1 MFKQNNLFKCWV
13 RETKCWYFSLGRP
26 YVVGWLLFGFLLQ
39 LTSSRSCYYLI
50 LGNMHSNIKTS
61 TFSASRGVMSAAEYK
76 NTKMMQKEFA
86 SPTRNSYHLLV
97 EQENSLY
104 EASKVLSTPKD
115 VDTWQNKFHNEDFS
129 VRSVCSSFRP
139 VPWEGVSKST
149 LGLTGG
155 HRKVFAVSHC
165 ISVFDT
171 LSHT

>member
-1 MFKQNNLFKCWV
+1 M
-13 RETKCWYFSLGRP
+13 
-26 YVVGWLLFGFLLQ
+26 VGWLLFGFLLQ
-39 LTSSRSCYYLI
+39 LKSSHSCYYLI

-61 TFSASRGVMSAAEYK
+61 TFSASRGVMSAPEYK

-115 VDTWQNKFHNEDFS
+115 VDTWQNNFHNEDFS

-139 VPWEGVSKST
+139 VP
-149 LGLTGG
+149 
-155 HRKVFAVSHC
+155 
-165 ISVFDT
+165 
-171 LSHT
+171 

>member
-1 MFKQNNLFKCWV
+1 M
-13 RETKCWYFSLGRP
+13 
-26 YVVGWLLFGFLLQ
+26 VGWLLFGFLLQ
-39 LTSSRSCYYLI
+39 LKSSRSCYYLI

-115 VDTWQNKFHNEDFS
+115 VDTWQNNFHNEDFS
-129 VRSVCSSFRP
+129 VRSACSSFRP
-139 VPWEGVSKST
+139 VP
-149 LGLTGG
+149 
-155 HRKVFAVSHC
+155 
-165 ISVFDT
+165 
-171 LSHT
+171 